1 MNEMYEKTGSTDEPD
16 RGFMLHACMPR
27 GMLNE
32 SFSFPPNSMKFPP
45 NSMKFPP
52 NSKSNLSFP
61 PNQGLDGVDDE
72 RGARPLSVFIMAWGK

>member
-32 SFSFPPNSMKFPP
+32 FQFPAKFNEIPA
-45 NSMKFPP
+45 KFNEIPA
-52 NSKSNLSFP
+52 KFK
-61 PNQGLDGVDDE
+61 
-72 RGARPLSVFIMAWGK
+72 I